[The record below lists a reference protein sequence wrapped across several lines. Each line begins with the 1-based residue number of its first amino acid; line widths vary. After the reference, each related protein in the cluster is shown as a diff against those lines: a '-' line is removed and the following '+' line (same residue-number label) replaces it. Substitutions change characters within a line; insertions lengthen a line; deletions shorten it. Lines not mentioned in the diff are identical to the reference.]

1 MSFHDGAVD
10 QIQTVARLG
19 GQGVK
24 EAFPDAAPRPTIEP
38 VVRRCVRPIAL
49 GQIAPRHSS
58 AQHVK
63 YRVHDLPS
71 IRAGTLSAFRHQR
84 LKQSPFVVAEIKSH
98 DPPPSTVNHVRLN
111 YSMSYLGTD
120 PSPSRRVVLLNSSH
134 SGGTTGLP
142 MLSRNATC
150 LIRGKFF
157 K

>member
-63 YRVHDLPS
+63 YRVHDLPI

-120 PSPSRRVVLLNSSH
+120 PNIAGSAHVVLF
-134 SGGTTGLP
+134 GTSEGVGPSPAQGNL
-142 MLSRNATC
+142 
-150 LIRGKFF
+150 
-157 K
+157 